1 MLFWIRAVSP
11 YNQGVTAFVEDVRTM
26 ANPFRRRLVG
36 GLLQALAIVAG
47 IGVGW
52 PGATDAD
59 TIDHARRY
67 ADCMALA
74 RRNPEE
80 AFEAATAWAGL
91 GGGDAAQHCAAAA
104 LMGLKLYADAA
115 ARFESVAQHTKGE
128 AILKAELLAQAAQA
142 WLLNNSPERA
152 HDVLTVALK
161 LRPDEPELLIDRAT
175 ARAALKLYG
184 EAVEDLTRA
193 IALDP
198 SRADAFAF
206 RASAYRHLDQ
216 FGPAAADADRALALD
231 PTHAAALLER
241 GIIRR
246 LTGDDAGAR
255 QDWLQVLRAAPETP
269 AADAAAANL
278 EKMDVKTK

>member
-1 MLFWIRAVSP
+1 
-11 YNQGVTAFVEDVRTM
+11 M
-26 ANPFRRRLVG
+26 ANPFRRRLAG
-36 GLLQALAIVAG
+36 RLLPALTIVAG
-47 IGVGW
+47 IGAGG
-52 PGATDAD
+52 PGAAVAD

-67 ADCMALA
+67 ADCMALS

-128 AILKAELLAQAAQA
+128 AKLKAELLAQAAQA

-152 HDVLTVALK
+152 HDVLTAALK
-161 LRPDEPELLIDRAT
+161 LRPEDPELFIDRA
-175 ARAALKLYG
+175 AALAALKRYG
-184 EAVEDLTRA
+184 DAVEDLTRA
-193 IALDP
+193 IAIDP
-198 SRADAFAF
+198 KRADAFAF

-216 FGPAAADADRALALD
+216 FGPAAADADRALALN
-231 PTHAAALLER
+231 PAHGAALLER

-246 LTGDDAGAR
+246 FTGDDAGAR
-255 QDWLQVLRAAPETP
+255 QDWLQALRAAPGTP

>member
-1 MLFWIRAVSP
+1 
-11 YNQGVTAFVEDVRTM
+11 M

-36 GLLQALAIVAG
+36 GLLQALATIVVG
-47 IGVGW
+47 IGMSS
-52 PGATDAD
+52 PGAAPAD

-67 ADCMALA
+67 ASCMALA
-74 RRNPEE
+74 RRSPEE
-80 AFEAATAWAGL
+80 AFETATAWAGL

-128 AILKAELLAQAAQA
+128 ATLKAELLAQAAQA

-152 HDVLTVALK
+152 HDVLTAALK
-161 LRPDEPELLIDRAT
+161 LRPEEPELLIDRAT

-184 EAVEDLTRA
+184 EAAEDLTRA
-193 IALDP
+193 IAIDP

-216 FGPAAADADRALALD
+216 LDQASADAERALAID
-231 PTHAAALLER
+231 RGHAAARLER

-255 QDWLQVLRAAPETP
+255 QDWLDVLRSSPGTP
-269 AADAAAANL
+269 AADAAASNL
-278 EKMDVKTK
+278 ETMDVKSK

>member
-1 MLFWIRAVSP
+1 
-11 YNQGVTAFVEDVRTM
+11 M

-36 GLLQALAIVAG
+36 GVLQAMAIAAG
-47 IGVGW
+47 IGLSSPEV
-52 PGATDAD
+52 ALAD

-67 ADCMALA
+67 AECMALA

-91 GGGDAAQHCAAAA
+91 GGGDAAQHCAAVA

-128 AILKAELLAQAAQA
+128 ATLKAELLAQAAQA

-152 HDVLTVALK
+152 RNVLTAALK
-161 LRPDEPELLIDRAT
+161 LRPEDPELLIDRA
-175 ARAALKLYG
+175 AALAALTLYG

-198 SRADAFAF
+198 KRADSFAF

-216 FGPAAADADRALALD
+216 FNQAAADADRALALD
-231 PTHAAALLER
+231 RNHAAALLER

-255 QDWLQVLRAAPETP
+255 QDWLAVLRAAPGTP

-278 EKMDVKTK
+278 EKMDVKTIR